1 MHRVKKI
8 YDLQMNV
15 TVSGRDG
22 RVYITEMVDDVD
34 QVLWLLPANSFTHLY
49 YMCQTQ
55 GS

>member
-1 MHRVKKI
+1 MSCTNVLFSVSTCHMHRVKKI

-34 QVLWLLPANSFTHLY
+34 QVL
-49 YMCQTQ
+49 
-55 GS
+55 